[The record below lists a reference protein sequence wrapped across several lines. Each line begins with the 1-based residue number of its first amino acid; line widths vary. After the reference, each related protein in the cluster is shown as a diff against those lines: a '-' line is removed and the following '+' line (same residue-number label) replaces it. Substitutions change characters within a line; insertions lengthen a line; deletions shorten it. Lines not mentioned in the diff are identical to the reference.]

1 MTGSVERKR
10 AGAELAKRMF
20 DISASAAGL
29 VILSPLLLLVALA
42 VAVTSRGGIFFVHP
56 RVGRFERTFPCY
68 KFRTMAA
75 HAPVAG
81 SHEVSS
87 QWITPVGKFLR
98 RRKIDELPQLYNVL
112 RGEMSL
118 VGPRPCLPSQDEVIA
133 ARRKRDVFTVRPG
146 IAGPAQLASI
156 DMSTPEKLAEADAAY
171 IARRDFLGDLRIIAA
186 TIRGRGA
193 GDAVFRDE
201 AQKNSSRRK

>member
-1 MTGSVERKR
+1 
-10 AGAELAKRMF
+10 MF

-56 RVGRFERTFPCY
+56 RVGRFERTFVCY

-87 QWITPVGKFLR
+87 RWITPVGRFLR
-98 RRKIDELPQLYNVL
+98 ARKIDELPQLYNVL

-201 AQKNSSRRK
+201 SQKNSSRRK